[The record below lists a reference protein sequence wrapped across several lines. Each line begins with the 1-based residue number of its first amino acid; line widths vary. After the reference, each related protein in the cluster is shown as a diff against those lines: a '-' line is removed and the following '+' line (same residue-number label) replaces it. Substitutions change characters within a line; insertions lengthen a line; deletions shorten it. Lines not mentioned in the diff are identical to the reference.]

1 MIIQL
6 KNAVVDLVQ
15 QADKSDMKEAKYN
28 VGDIAR
34 YVINYVNNND
44 DLISNLKLQ
53 KVLYFIQAKFLTDI
67 GYPCFKEE
75 IEAWSMG
82 VVIPSVYNEYKRYGA
97 GCILPVKEFFVYS
110 DDIFECKYVKY
121 SDDVID
127 DYDKK
132 AINEIINKCANYSDF
147 QLTSITRNQTPYIKA
162 YYTFKS
168 LRRKIV
174 SKDDIYDFF
183 KD

>member
-1 MIIQL
+1 MITQP
-6 KNAVVDLVQ
+6 KNVAGDLAR
-15 QADKSDMKEAKYN
+15 QANKTNMKEAKYN

-34 YVINYVNNND
+34 YIINYVNNNG

-53 KVLYFIQAKFLTDI
+53 KVLYFIQAKFLVDI
-67 GYPCFKEE
+67 GYPCFNEE

-82 VVIPSVYNEYKRYGA
+82 VVVPSVYHEYKRYGA

-121 SDDVID
+121 SDSIID
-127 DYDKK
+127 DCDKV
-132 AINEIINKCANYSDF
+132 AINEMIDKCAVYSAT
-147 QLTSITRNQTPYIKA
+147 QLVNFTYNQTPWKA
-162 YYTFKS
+162 AFSPHKN
-168 LRRKIV
+168 RII
-174 SKDDIYDFF
+174 SKQSIYDFF